1 VRVFFDT
8 SVMVAAFWGDHKDH
22 ERSLEVFAAANR
34 ETGACG
40 AHSLAEV
47 YAAMTALPVR
57 PVLSAEQVC
66 LFVEQIPERLTIIT
80 LDEADYLKA
89 IREVAERRAAGG
101 RVYDALLL
109 ACARKSQAETIY
121 TWDVRHFR
129 QLAPDLAE
137 RIRTPSD

>member
-1 VRVFFDT
+1 MRGFFDT

-22 ERSLEVFAAANR
+22 EISLQVFAAANR

-57 PVLSAEQVC
+57 PAMSTEQVC

-80 LDEADYLKA
+80 LDEADYLKT
-89 IREVAERRAAGG
+89 IREVAERRVAGG

-109 ACARKSQAETIY
+109 ACARKCQAETIY

-129 QLAPDLAE
+129 QIAPDLGG